1 MSENTSSIDQFL
13 YRPELIEA
21 GMVYHY
27 IKSNIDGSYPAR
39 IFIYVSDHDHLKV
52 LKLEEHGMDAAL
64 VRAHM
69 DGVTFSADQFTSWW
83 LTADGKRMPQ
93 ASLSSS
99 YADRTYTIS
108 WQDRNEVVHVTH
120 YPVHV
125 YNFDLISLNF
135 SLRHWKDPEGELN
148 VGILQP
154 NFDPNP
160 ETMLKYEGR
169 VVIQFLG
176 EDEHNEQRCRKY
188 SIGGEG
194 LKGCQGLMW
203 VNKEK
208 GYIEDIE
215 IPVADHPD
223 WDTFKFKFIFSKPM
237 DLEQWAALIDTE
249 IKKLKTK

>member
-1 MSENTSSIDQFL
+1 MSENTSSIEQFL
-13 YRPELIEA
+13 YRPELVEA
-21 GMVYHY
+21 GTLYHY

-39 IFIYVSDHDHLKV
+39 IFIYVSDHDHLEV

-64 VRAHM
+64 VKAHM
-69 DGVTFSADQFTSWW
+69 DWKTFSADQFESWW
-83 LTADGKRMPQ
+83 LTVDGKRTPQ

-99 YADRTYTIS
+99 YADHTFTIS
-108 WQDRNEVVHVTH
+108 WQDRNDVVHVPH

-125 YNFDLISLNF
+125 YNFDLISLNL
-135 SLRHWKDPEGELN
+135 SLRHWVDPEGK
-148 VGILQP
+148 VTIGILQP

-160 ETMLKYEGR
+160 ETMLKYEGK

-194 LKGCQGLMW
+194 LKNCHGVMW

-208 GYIEDIE
+208 GYVEEIE
-215 IPVADHPD
+215 IPVADNPD
-223 WDTFKFKFIFSKPM
+223 WDTFKLKFISNQRM
-237 DLEQWAALIDTE
+237 DPEQWSGFIDAE